1 MAASGEM
8 EQCGAHGAM
17 GEEGGLCGGGGSKK
31 GRWQGQMRFGLDK
44 NGRWT
49 MGCVLTSPAE
59 GPMGFVSKVLRFN
72 GMTEEVRTVLEAH
85 LLAEV
90 AAYTALSSRRAVEAK
105 LHEWVVKKRE
115 TQPGFWPKKTATG
128 MAKGVQKVEKGSDVY
143 KERADAMLNARE
155 QGKFWAGSLQ
165 KDLARQGYSRSD
177 ALVGKPYIARLLK
190 AHNRCAWG

>member
-8 EQCGAHGAM
+8 EQGGAHGAM
-17 GEEGGLCGGGGSKK
+17 GEEEGLCGGGGSKK
-31 GRWQGQMRFGLDK
+31 GRWPGSMRFGMDK
-44 NGRWT
+44 TGRWT

-72 GMTEEVRTVLEAH
+72 GMTDEVRTVLEAH
-85 LLAEV
+85 LLEEV
-90 AAYTALSSRRAVEAK
+90 AAYTALSSPRAVQAK
-105 LHEWVVKKRE
+105 LHEWVLKMRE
-115 TQPGFWPKKTATG
+115 TKPGFWPKKKATG
-128 MAKGVQKVEKGSDVY
+128 CTPGYQKAEKGSMLY
-143 KERADAMLNARE
+143 KERADAMRNARE